1 MSMHRRDFLVRTS
14 AGLASGALL
23 ASGATL
29 GCAARGDA
37 AAAASAGGAA
47 SGAGAGAGGPLV
59 VSTWPFGKAAN
70 DVALSVLQ
78 RGGSLLDAVEQGI
91 GHTEASGNNSVGLT
105 GLPNAAGVA
114 QLDACIMEGVGHR
127 AGSVAGLEGI
137 RHPISAARRVMEKTP
152 HVLLVGEGARRFALE
167 EGLESVDGAALAEAA
182 AKHEAWWK
190 AQAAARAAAAGGGSA
205 SSRAPASDGVPLI
218 TADHHD
224 TIALLVLGADGHIAG
239 GCSTSGLSGKRPGRV
254 GDSPILGAGLYVD
267 DEVGAA
273 GATGIGENVMRWCGS
288 FLVVEL
294 MRQGA
299 SPEEACLEAI
309 RRIAKKDPRGAD
321 LSISFVAL
329 DKSGR
334 YGAAGSASGFEYSVT
349 TSSASRVLP
358 GAALSAAAIGA
369 IGGNQK

>member
-1 MSMHRRDFLVRTS
+1 MSLHRREFLARTS
-14 AGLASGALL
+14 VGLASGALL

-29 GCAARGDA
+29 GCA
-37 AAAASAGGAA
+37 SSGAA
-47 SGAGAGAGGPLV
+47 SGGAGGPLI

-70 DVALSVLQ
+70 DVALAVLQ

-91 GHTEASGNNSVGLT
+91 GHTEASGNESVGLT

-127 AGSVAGLEGI
+127 AGSVAALEGI

-152 HVLLVGEGARRFALE
+152 HVMLVGEGARRFALE
-167 EGLESVDGAALAEAA
+167 EGLESLDAAALAEAA
-182 AKHEAWWK
+182 AKNAAWW
-190 AQAAARAAAAGGGSA
+190 QARPAGGGG
-205 SSRAPASDGVPLI
+205 SSRSPADGAPRIDA
-218 TADHHD
+218 ANHD
-224 TIALLVLGADGHIAG
+224 TIALLVLGADGHVAG

-273 GATGIGENVMRWCGS
+273 GATGLGENVMRWCGS

-309 RRIAKKDPRGAD
+309 RRIARKDPRGAD

-329 DKSGR
+329 DKAGR

-349 TSSASRVLP
+349 TASASRVLT
-358 GAALSAAAIGA
+358 GAALSAAAIGP
-369 IGGNQK
+369 IGGNRK